1 MIKIGIK
8 DLANFICQTGDLTTE
23 FFSNKDL
30 EAGNKVHKLIQS
42 KYNENSKAE
51 VYIKKE
57 MNYQGKNILLHGF
70 IDGVLNIDDE
80 LIIE

>member
-30 EAGNKVHKLIQS
+30 EAGTKVHKFIQS
-42 KYNENSKAE
+42 KYNEESKQ
-51 VYIKKE
+51 
-57 MNYQGKNILLHGF
+57 N
-70 IDGVLNIDDE
+70 
-80 LIIE
+80 